1 MSSGLVDRRRPHRL
15 RPDDRAPLRRA
26 HLKPAEQLAFKHARA
41 KFKQLRFAFAN
52 ADDRHAYPN
61 WFDFITAV
69 MGHLQDD
76 FKNDRLVAVGYRA
89 LLVRLLLT
97 RPAYAVLEREFDRLR
112 PTTPESFRA
121 YVIGE
126 MDIVRTRLARP
137 HTAGKDFHAIRKI
150 VSRQAALYVGLATLY
165 PSTYHSDVF
174 KYLGVINGLMGR
186 YHDELIVLRHSGEQ
200 NYAADKFEFPAE
212 IRRRLE
218 VLTEHYPRR

>member
-1 MSSGLVDRRRPHRL
+1 
-15 RPDDRAPLRRA
+15 
-26 HLKPAEQLAFKHARA
+26 
-41 KFKQLRFAFAN
+41 
-52 ADDRHAYPN
+52 
-61 WFDFITAV
+61 

-150 VSRQAALYVGLATLY
+150 VSRQASLYVGLATLY
-165 PSTYHSDVF
+165 PSTYHSEVF
-174 KYLGVINGLMGR
+174 KYLSVINGLMGR
-186 YHDELIVLRHSGEQ
+186 YHDELIVRRHSGEQ